1 MNKEFVLNTIKECES
16 WKEGQ
21 CTIFRYKN
29 LHGIEWELIFR
40 KEEKEYLPFKYSVSG
55 RKVNTHETISRR
67 YVDAES
73 AFLHMFNCFNENADI
88 KDRYNSLDKALDE
101 IAV

>member
-21 CTIFRYKN
+21 CIVFRYKN
-29 LHGIEWELIFR
+29 FHGIEWELLFR
-40 KEEKEYLPFKYSVSG
+40 KEEQEYLPFKYSVSG
-55 RKVNTHETISRR
+55 RKINTHETISRR

-73 AFLHMFNCFNENADI
+73 AFLHIFNCFNENANI
-88 KDRYNSLDKALDE
+88 KDKYSSLENALEE
-101 IAV
+101 IAL